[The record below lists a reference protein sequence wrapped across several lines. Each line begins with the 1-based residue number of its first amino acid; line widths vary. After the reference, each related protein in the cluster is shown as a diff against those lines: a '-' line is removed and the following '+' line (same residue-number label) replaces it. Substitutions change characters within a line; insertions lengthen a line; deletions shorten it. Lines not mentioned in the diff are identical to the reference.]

1 MTISRDDLEASLR
14 DIQDVVVTTE
24 EDAKANIAVIVG
36 AAVAVAVV
44 VIAYGVWRSRRKR
57 IHIQVFQTT

>member
-36 AAVAVAVV
+36 AAVVVVVV

>member
-36 AAVAVAVV
+36 AAVVVAVV

>member
-36 AAVAVAVV
+36 AAVVVAVV
-44 VIAYGVWRSRRKR
+44 IIAYGVWRSRRKR

>member
-1 MTISRDDLEASLR
+1 VTISRDDLEASLR

-36 AAVAVAVV
+36 AAVVVAVV

>member
-1 MTISRDDLEASLR
+1 VTISRDDLEASLR
-14 DIQDVVVTTE
+14 DIQDVVATTE

-36 AAVAVAVV
+36 AAVVVAVV